1 MTFQSNATRVVWVS
15 RRLAISRAARS
26 RGLAKIDVNKTVAA
40 TAGRSV
46 GAGNDDS
53 REAHIVA
60 RSFLCLNYICVC
72 CQRVVSVISC
82 LHDQTLGAGQ
92 PVAFISTRMAV
103 FLAKRRPRRVLRA
116 ARKLRDLLHQGARIH
131 PRVLVDTCCTYCRRT
146 KTDLESTSRA

>member
-1 MTFQSNATRVVWVS
+1 MKSKVLSGENVCITNGEEQKARAKGLNRKVDTLKDEFAS
-15 RRLAISRAARS
+15 RCRS
-26 RGLAKIDVNKTVAA
+26 
-40 TAGRSV
+40 
-46 GAGNDDS
+46 DDS
-53 REAHIVA
+53 ALRATLVWEGHPIAEAIRWEMRA
-60 RSFLCLNYICVC
+60 
-72 CQRVVSVISC
+72 VISC